1 MKISF
6 LSVVIHRVFF
16 IGPERPWRSECLSNI
31 FVLWNVLHLQFV
43 HSFEAEKR
51 ILPCSS
57 FIILKI
63 GPISLSP
70 NSSAWFT
77 RASLTVLY
85 PTRTTVFLGPK
96 NTWICSRRFWRAGEH
111 RERHLQTN
119 QKMLGCY
126 HYLNVFKSSSHL
138 KKVSKGLVRSRVSR
152 FPTSGSGFGPGG
164 SFPFFRDLDPEERK
178 YKTRSNSKELLNWC
192 THTFVAAV

>member
-77 RASLTVLY
+77 RASFFIQQGPQFFWDPKT
-85 PTRTTVFLGPK
+85 LG
-96 NTWICSRRFWRAGEH
+96 ICSRRFWRAGEH

-138 KKVSKGLVRSRVSR
+138 KKGVKGSRVSR

-192 THTFVAAV
+192 THTFVAVV